1 MLYGEKVAKIAL
13 GEVGT
18 AEYPP
23 GSNSGTKVRAY
34 QMSTDLG
41 GTGWPWCGAFV
52 SWCYKM
58 AHCPDDGLTSAS
70 TAVTYERAKAKGA
83 IIKTP
88 KVGAMICWPG
98 THIGLIVEN
107 LGGGLVRTVEGN
119 SGDAVSVRTRN
130 IHDGVCVLI
139 APQAIR
145 NEQDA
150 PAPRMYYIE
159 RVNASPKLLGP
170 WRTVASRDRAYS
182 KLPLALKK
190 TARKVRTKNN
200 KYALLVGQRRILGP
214 WADKKSRDNALRVLT
229 ARGEKVRPY
238 SVSAKSSTADALGK
252 TN

>member
-1 MLYGEKVAKIAL
+1 
-13 GEVGT
+13 
-18 AEYPP
+18 
-23 GSNSGTKVRAY
+23 
-34 QMSTDLG
+34 
-41 GTGWPWCGAFV
+41 
-52 SWCYKM
+52 
-58 AHCPDDGLTSAS
+58 
-70 TAVTYERAKAKGA
+70 
-83 IIKTP
+83 
-88 KVGAMICWPG
+88 MICWPG

-130 IHDGVCVLI
+130 INDGVCVLI

-145 NEQDA
+145 NEQNA

-170 WRTVASRDRAYS
+170 WQTAVSRDRAYN
-182 KLPLALKK
+182 KLSPALKK

-214 WADKKSRDNALRVLT
+214 WAGKKARDNALKVLT

-238 SVSAKSSTADALGK
+238 STSVKSGTADELGK

>member
-1 MLYGEKVAKIAL
+1 MLYGEKVAKVAL

-18 AEYPP
+18 TESPP
-23 GSNSGTKVRAY
+23 GSNSGMKVRAY
-34 QMSTDLG
+34 QMSTSFG

-58 AHCPDDGLTSAS
+58 AHCPDDNLTSAA
-70 TAVTYERAKAKGA
+70 TAVTYELAKQKGA
-83 IIKTP
+83 IISTP

-98 THIGLIVEN
+98 VHIGIIVEN

-119 SGDAVSVRTRN
+119 SGDAVSIRTRN
-130 IHDGVCVLI
+130 IHDGTCVII
-139 APQAIR
+139 APKAIR
-145 NEQDA
+145 SEQNA

-159 RVNASPKLLGP
+159 RLNASPKLLGP
-170 WRTVASRDRAYS
+170 WLTKNSRDKAYN
-182 KLPLALKK
+182 KLPPALKK
-190 TARKVRTKNN
+190 TARKVRTKKN

-214 WADKKSRDNALRVLT
+214 WADKKSRDNALKVLT

-238 SVSAKSSTADALGK
+238 SVVSKNGAADALGK